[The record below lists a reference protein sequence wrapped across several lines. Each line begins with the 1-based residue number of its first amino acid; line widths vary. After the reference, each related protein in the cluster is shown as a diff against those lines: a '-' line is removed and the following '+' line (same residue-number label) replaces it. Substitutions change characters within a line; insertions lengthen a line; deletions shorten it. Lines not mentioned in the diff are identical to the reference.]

1 MQTQSMSRIPG
12 KVTTTGIQGMK
23 PTNTVGR
30 MEKGEEG
37 DEAEVEE
44 SQEEEVTQTGEAGS
58 PVSPTPNCST
68 AEEEQANWSQNV
80 ISASDSMQTIQH

>member
-1 MQTQSMSRIPG
+1 
-12 KVTTTGIQGMK
+12 MK

-68 AEEEQANWSQNV
+68 AEEEQARVCYTQRSQKV